1 MLLEAICCIFSEDY
15 KGTTPTSTEE
25 TQAVAATGR
34 PGEGEPGEVYATGV
48 LLSV

>member
-15 KGTTPTSTEE
+15 KGTSPTSTEE

-34 PGEGEPGEVYATGV
+34 PGEGEVSATGV